1 MTNDELRELT
11 YEDFGLTVDID
22 PNTAKLLVRLKQAA
36 GCPSLAA
43 TVRYAIAEVCKIRD
57 LRLGVEERPLVS
69 IGQGEYRRDVMEGDV

>member
-1 MTNDELRELT
+1 MNNEELRELT

-36 GCPSLAA
+36 GCPSLAS
-43 TVRYAIAEVCKIRD
+43 TVRYAIAEACKMRD

-69 IGQGEYRRDVMEGDV
+69 IGQGEYRRDIMEGDV